1 MNPANPVIRA
11 LALAVFKVPVTSGV
25 SEPTERIIGG
35 DRISTPSGHSD
46 PEMLNIAR
54 RSGEINTI
62 HQGINRGAY
71 GLGDT
76 KRYNFRDGQKGLV
89 VAYLPV
95 CTAGRT

>member
-25 SEPTERIIGG
+25 SEPIKRIIGG

-46 PEMLNIAR
+46 PEMLNVTC

-62 HQGINRGAY
+62 HQGINRSAD

-76 KRYNFRDGQKGLV
+76 KRYNFRDG
-89 VAYLPV
+89 
-95 CTAGRT
+95 